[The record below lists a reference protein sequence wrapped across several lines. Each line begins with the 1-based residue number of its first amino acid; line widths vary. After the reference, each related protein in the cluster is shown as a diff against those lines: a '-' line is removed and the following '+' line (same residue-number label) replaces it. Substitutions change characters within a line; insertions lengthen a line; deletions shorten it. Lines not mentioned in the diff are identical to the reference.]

1 MGMIFIIFNYCSP
14 LSITIHLKEDE
25 VKEFTERIK
34 ADQFPSRLSLVQYI
48 STQPNIY
55 PINKLRNL
63 AIRNVQTDHFWL
75 TDLDMWPSRIVYYSI
90 LLYRWII

>member
-1 MGMIFIIFNYCSP
+1 MGMIFIISHHYSP

-63 AIRNVQTDHFWL
+63 AIQNVQTDHFWL